1 MLMQMSSEG
10 GDIESHEKSMIR
22 RLFDFEE
29 TAVREVMMPLIDVV
43 GVEQDATCGEAIR
56 VARELSHKRLP
67 VYAQRVDHIVGV
79 LDTLELLGVE
89 QDAPIKQFIMP
100 ADYVPG
106 SKSIQ
111 ALLQD
116 MQRDHQLLSVVVDE
130 FGGAEG
136 IVTLEDIVEEIVE
149 DISDEYDSHEKS
161 VQWISKLGD
170 KDYLVSGRIDPGSF
184 EEELG
189 ISLPDGQFASLA
201 GFLLERVRDV
211 PTAGTV
217 VKYNKITFTV
227 ERASAR
233 VIEEVR
239 VHW

>member
-1 MLMQMSSEG
+1 
-10 GDIESHEKSMIR
+10 
-22 RLFDFEE
+22 
-29 TAVREVMMPLIDVV
+29 MMPLIDVV

-56 VARELSHKRLP
+56 VAREQSHKRLP
-67 VYAQRVDHIVGV
+67 VYTKRVDHIVGV
-79 LDTLELLGVE
+79 LDTLELLGVD
-89 QDAPIKQFIMP
+89 QALAIKQFIKP

-111 ALLQD
+111 ALLQE

-149 DISDEYDSHEKS
+149 DISDEYDAHEKP
-161 VQWISKLGD
+161 VQWVRKLGEN
-170 KDYLVSGRIDPGSF
+170 DYLVSGRIDPGSF
-184 EEELG
+184 EDELG
-189 ISLPDGQFASLA
+189 ISLPEGVYASLA

-227 ERASAR
+227 DRASSR
-233 VIEEVR
+233 VIEVVR